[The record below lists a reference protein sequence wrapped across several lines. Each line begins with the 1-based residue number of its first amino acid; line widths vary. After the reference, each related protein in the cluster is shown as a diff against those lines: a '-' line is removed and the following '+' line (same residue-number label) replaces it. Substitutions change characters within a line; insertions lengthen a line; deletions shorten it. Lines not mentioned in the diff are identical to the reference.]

1 MYNTAMQLYD
11 TWMTGR
17 LEGNQKKAESVLCP
31 NKEIRE
37 WCDEYSPLNEYY
49 NDYQIVQF
57 LVTDIS

>member
-1 MYNTAMQLYD
+1 MQLYD